1 MVSTAVTHITFSPVL
16 MDEAYQIFLHICN
29 TKILNSDMN
38 SNYGIQ
44 KLKFNMN
51 HNKTELHLL
60 FTYTKLQKQTK
71 LFTWELKKI
80 SIQSMQKQELNT
92 FTT

>member
-1 MVSTAVTHITFSPVL
+1 MG
-16 MDEAYQIFLHICN
+16 EAYQIILHICN

-51 HNKTELHLL
+51 PNKRELHLFL
-60 FTYTKLQKQTK
+60 TNTKLQK
-71 LFTWELKKI
+71 
-80 SIQSMQKQELNT
+80 
-92 FTT
+92 

>member
-1 MVSTAVTHITFSPVL
+1 
-16 MDEAYQIFLHICN
+16 
-29 TKILNSDMN
+29 MN

-44 KLKFNMN
+44 KLKFNTN

-60 FTYTKLQKQTK
+60 FTHTELQKQSN

-80 SIQSMQKQELNT
+80 SINSLQKQELNT
-92 FTT
+92 LLHK

>member
-1 MVSTAVTHITFSPVL
+1 

-44 KLKFNMN
+44 NLKFNAN
-51 HNKTELHLL
+51 HDKTELHLL

-80 SIQSMQKQELNT
+80 GIDSLQKQELST
-92 FTT
+92 LLHK

>member
-1 MVSTAVTHITFSPVL
+1 

-29 TKILNSDMN
+29 TKILHSDMN

-44 KLKFNMN
+44 KLKINMN
-51 HNKTELHLL
+51 HNRIT
-60 FTYTKLQKQTK
+60 FTFTHTKLQKQTK

-80 SIQSMQKQELNT
+80 SMNSLQKQELNT
-92 FTT
+92 LLHKWTDH